1 MSERRLYPRR
11 IRVTIVPN
19 YLNHVIIVPR
29 RVVIHDDDDA
39 LLLLPPPD
47 ALRMLWNNYR

>member
-19 YLNHVIIVPR
+19 YLNRVIIVPR
-29 RVVIHDDDDA
+29 RVVIHDDA
-39 LLLLPPPD
+39 LALLLPPPA